1 MFCYQQNFFSATKE
15 VTKEQFW
22 ALVDAPRTQELI
34 ETVRLKKG
42 EAAQLRAAG
51 QDELAK
57 AAEDD
62 AAKAKKK
69 LPAFIFQAT
78 FDETTSKKGFVGR
91 WRKQAATRLNGLV
104 VLDIDHVDTHPL
116 PLPKGGA
123 IEKPVP
129 QDYFNVWRDT
139 HPELFGNQAPLP
151 SGGAGG
157 GC

>member
-116 PLPKGGA
+116 PLPRGGA
-123 IEKPVP
+123 MNLHKGYCPRCEK
-129 QDYFNVWRDT
+129 R
-139 HPELFGNQAPLP
+139 
-151 SGGAGG
+151 SG
-157 GC
+157 